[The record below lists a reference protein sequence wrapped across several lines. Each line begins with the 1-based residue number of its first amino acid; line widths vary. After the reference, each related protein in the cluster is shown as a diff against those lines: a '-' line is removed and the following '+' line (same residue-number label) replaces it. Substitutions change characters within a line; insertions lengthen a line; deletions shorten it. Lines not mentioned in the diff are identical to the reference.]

1 MVAPSANLGAML
13 RIGLTGGIG
22 SGKSTVAQMF
32 MDRGIPVID
41 ADQVA
46 REVVEPGKPALR
58 RLAEAFGEDILNE
71 DGTLKRAELARRA
84 FVDRTHTETLNSITH
99 PAIEDTVGQRFLDH
113 EEAGTPAVIY
123 DMPLLVDKNLHLEMG
138 LVIVV
143 DVELETRVTR
153 LTESRGLNA
162 DDARRRIASQVDDAT
177 RLAAADLLIDN
188 NGSLEDLVPQVEK
201 AMEEIR
207 RRVAAEEK

>member
-1 MVAPSANLGAML
+1 ML

-32 MDRGIPVID
+32 IDRGIPVID

-46 REVVEPGKPALR
+46 REVVEPGQPALR

-71 DGTLKRAELARRA
+71 DGSLKRSELARRA
-84 FVDRTHTETLNSITH
+84 FVDRSHTEILNAITH
-99 PAIEDTVGQRFLDH
+99 PAIEDTVGERFAAFA
-113 EEAGTPAVIY
+113 EADTPAVIY

-138 LVIVV
+138 MVIVV
-143 DVELETRVTR
+143 DVELETRVKR
-153 LTESRGLNA
+153 LTESRGLDG

-177 RLAAADLLIDN
+177 RLAAADLVIDN
-188 NGSLEDLVPQVEK
+188 NRSLEDLIPQVEK
-201 AMEEIR
+201 AVEEIN
-207 RRVAAEEK
+207 RRVAAA